1 MKIVIIGA
9 CGAVGHSIAADL
21 AACPEVDQLV
31 LADVDVDR
39 TKALAAQIGDGDQP
53 TVIDGR
59 DQGSLRGALTD
70 ADLLVNC
77 ASFVMAAEILD
88 LAIEHQVD
96 YVDLM
101 SSPSADAR
109 ARAAEAGIV
118 AVIGV
123 GTSPGMTNVLIRHA
137 AEEFDA
143 LEEVHISFAISRPH
157 LAASKGGLDTVLWEL
172 GRHCPERVYFTD
184 GALRMAG
191 PREGSRTI
199 DFGERAGVRDVFYV
213 PHPETASVSRN
224 FPALSF
230 CAVRGTWHPQVMA
243 EIAVLNKYG
252 LLDADT
258 HKETKEVLWEKLG
271 TAPDPTMPHYWG
283 LNVEVLARANDATV
297 KRVYEIVYD
306 RAIWPEQPVNRGTA
320 VAAAAC
326 AQLVA
331 RNARSSGHAGVV
343 DPECFFDPEEFLVTL
358 RERGTLDAR
367 WTDTVL

>member
-1 MKIVIIGA
+1 MKIVIVGA
-9 CGAVGHSIAADL
+9 CGAVGRWVAADL
-21 AACPEVDQLV
+21 ASCAEVDQLV
-31 LADVDVDR
+31 LSDVEIDR
-39 TKALAAQIGDGDQP
+39 TNALAEQIADGDRP
-53 TVIDGR
+53 TVVDGR
-59 DQGSLRGALTD
+59 DQSSLRRALAG
-70 ADLLVNC
+70 ADLLMNC
-77 ASFVMAAEILD
+77 ASFLMAEEILE
-88 LAIEHQVD
+88 LALDAKVD

-109 ARAAEAGIV
+109 ARAAAAGIV
-118 AVIGV
+118 AVTGV

-137 AEEFDA
+137 ADEFDV

-172 GRHCPERVYFTD
+172 GRHCPERVYYAD
-184 GALRMAG
+184 GVLRPAG

-224 FPALSF
+224 FPSLRF

-258 HKETKEVLWEKLG
+258 HEQTKEVLWDKLG
-271 TAPDPTMPHYWG
+271 TALDPTMPHYWG
-283 LNVEVLARANDATV
+283 LNVEVLASANGATV
-297 KRVYEIVYD
+297 QRVYEIIYD
-306 RAIWPEQPVNRGTA
+306 RATWPEQPVTRGTA
-320 VAAAAC
+320 VAAAVC
-326 AQLVA
+326 GQLVA
-331 RNARSSGHAGVV
+331 RNARNSGRTGVL
-343 DPECFFDPEEFLVTL
+343 DPESFFAPEEFLATL

-367 WTDTVL
+367 WTDTVI